1 MLKSQIVCCNNN
13 QTVKSACLM
22 HLKGGG
28 GQVVLLTEIN
38 IASSLIL
45 INKEKP
51 LFHCKNTL
59 MLYGDN
65 SNHTF

>member
-22 HLKGGG
+22 HLKGG